1 MNQIVR
7 NALRCDLWVTPGIVP
22 GRQDGVLWASN
33 ICDVCIICI
42 ANFYPFLPNVSL
54 PLSHDIPG
62 PRLLAAFSR
71 DLCPMS
77 DLSPVFTALISRQF
91 PRSAR
96 MAAPNELC
104 RWGPNYGPGSPSATR
119 QCRASGENKKCWE
132 NYPGKTCLRCSNLFS
147 CILYMYVF
155 SSMLFIIHSFY
166 QYIRWKRH
174 LVDYIKPHIAP
185 RT

>member
-1 MNQIVR
+1 MSGPSY
-7 NALRCDLWVTPGIVP
+7 CP
-22 GRQDGVLWASN
+22 RQDRVLWAGN

-54 PLSHDIPG
+54 PLSHDIPSRG
-62 PRLLAAFSR
+62 P
-71 DLCPMS
+71 DL
-77 DLSPVFTALISRQF
+77 LSPPPLVTPCQNLRSQSSGPLLTRLISPQF

-104 RWGPNYGPGSPSATR
+104 RWGPNYGPGSPPATR

-174 LVDYIKPHIAP
+174 LADYIKPHIAT